1 MKTSSKTFALTLSC
15 LMVGSLMCALAQ
27 AQVAPPAA
35 AASSDASSKIQFA
48 EPVYDFGKV
57 SSGELVKHEYAFTNV
72 GNAELEVSNVQPS
85 CGCTTAGDW
94 TRKVPPGKTGLIPIQ
109 FNSAN
114 YGGPVTKTVTVT
126 SNDKSQPT
134 VVLQLKGTVWKP
146 IDVTPNFA
154 VLNVP
159 AESTTPVSTV
169 VKIINNTD
177 EELTLSPP
185 ELSNKFFDASIKI
198 VKPGKE
204 FDMTVSTV
212 PPLNAGSVQA
222 QITIKTS
229 SAKHNQ
235 VLVTAWANVTP
246 VVAINPPSITLPPP
260 TPNKQAPTV
269 SIQNNGANPLALFDA
284 SVDSKELSVDLK
296 EVAPGKSFTATVNVP
311 ENFKLA
317 AGQQAKVTLK
327 SNHPQFPVLTVP
339 LFQLPSPNNPA
350 IVPIVPPPGAP
361 GQVAH

>member
-1 MKTSSKTFALTLSC
+1 MSS
-15 LMVGSLMCALAQ
+15 LAQ

-35 AASSDASSKIQFA
+35 AASDASSGKIQFA

-57 SSGELVKHEYAFTNV
+57 SSGELVKHEYIFTNI
-72 GNAELEVSNVQPS
+72 GNADLDLSNVQPS

-94 TRKVPPGKTGLIPIQ
+94 THKVPPGKTGVVPIQ

-134 VVLQLKGTVWKP
+134 VVLQLKGTIWKP
-146 IDVTPNFA
+146 IDVSPNFA

-159 AESTTPVSTV
+159 AESKTPVSTV

-185 ELSNKFFDASIKI
+185 ELSNKFFDAAIKI
-198 VKPGKE
+198 FKPGKE
-204 FDMTVSTV
+204 FDLTVSTV
-212 PPLNAGSVQA
+212 PPLNAGSVQG

-229 SAKHNQ
+229 STKTP
-235 VLVTAWANVTP
+235 VITVTAWANVTP

-269 SIQNNGANPLALFDA
+269 TIQNNGQNPLALYDA
-284 SVDSKELSVDLK
+284 TIDSKDLSVDLK

-317 AGQQAKVTLK
+317 AGQQIKVTMK
-327 SNHPQFPVLTVP
+327 SNHPSFPVLTVP
-339 LFQLPSPNNPA
+339 LFQLPSANTPA
-350 IVPIVPPPGAP
+350 IVPIQPPVGAP
-361 GQVAH
+361 GQTAH